1 MIFHQKSLKAEYQE
15 PRNKHTRTVEI
26 LSRKNSRI
34 LFNGGREIFIKPTL
48 VCSSM
53 FTVWNERSLWVLGG
67 FLGPAFEGVE
77 KTADFSLTGDF
88 NCCAS
93 FSNAACLAKKAAW

>member
-1 MIFHQKSLKAEYQE
+1 ML
-15 PRNKHTRTVEI
+15 NT
-26 LSRKNSRI
+26 
-34 LFNGGREIFIKPTL
+34 
-48 VCSSM
+48 
-53 FTVWNERSLWVLGG
+53 WNERSLWVLGG
-67 FLGPAFEGVE
+67 FLGPDFDVVE